1 MLLARSVHGATIGDD
16 MVLLDTRLGEY
27 FCLPDGADA
36 FAIDPRGVR
45 VLDPELADDLTAMS
59 LGGAIEADDR
69 PVLPALATA
78 DLADLEPA
86 PLDVGS
92 WLSGGRAYATMVG
105 CFYGKPFSHIID
117 YARRHAPDQRL
128 SVLDDDVVDC
138 VAKFRGLLPWTPFPG
153 VCLYRSF
160 LLLAFLRGAGF
171 DATWMFGVRTWSFE
185 AHCWLQIGDTV
196 IDDRA
201 DRIVGYTPIMAV

>member
-1 MLLARSVHGATIGDD
+1 MLLARSVHGVSIGDD

-27 FCLPDGADA
+27 FCLPDAAAA
-36 FAIDPRGVR
+36 FATDPRGVR
-45 VLDPELADDLTAMS
+45 VLDPELADDLATMS
-59 LGGAIEADDR
+59 LSGAIESHDR
-69 PVLPALATA
+69 SALPALATA
-78 DLADLEPA
+78 DLAGLGPA
-86 PLDVGS
+86 RLDHGS

-105 CFYGKPFSHIID
+105 RFYGKPFSHIID

-128 SVLDDDVVDC
+128 SLLDDDLVDC
-138 VAKFRGLLPWTPFPG
+138 VAKFRSLLPWAPFPG

-160 LLLAFLRGAGF
+160 LLLAFLRRAGF